1 MIYSNSVSKYIHL
14 CMHDKNNSFYKDYIC
29 FTYIGKLLLVQRNGT
44 DAIIFNISYYPDTL
58 KLKLQSNNL
67 TNNDILMSVLKLQE
81 ITWLVQYI
89 KTLNFNFET
98 IKFYIWA
105 LIFIFKILESHLWII
120 RNVLKDKIK
129 IQAVPKRHF

>member
-1 MIYSNSVSKYIHL
+1 M
-14 CMHDKNNSFYKDYIC
+14 
-29 FTYIGKLLLVQRNGT
+29 LVQRNGT

-98 IKFYIWA
+98 IKFYI
-105 LIFIFKILESHLWII
+105 
-120 RNVLKDKIK
+120 
-129 IQAVPKRHF
+129 